1 MIALHVR
8 RAGTRRPGARPLVLL
23 HGWSCHGGFFA
34 PQFEALASETL
45 VLAPDL
51 PGHGLTGARVPRTIE
66 AAADALAD
74 LLTAED
80 LSEVVL
86 SGWSMGALVAFS
98 LIERHGA
105 GRLAALVVEDM
116 TPKVLNEPAWAL
128 GSKNGLDDQRNAAL
142 LAALVPAWPA
152 IAKAVAPRIFA
163 EGIEPDPALLA
174 FAAAE
179 IGKADAVQ
187 VRDMWASLTAQDFRA
202 LLPEI
207 DIPVVLVSGARS
219 QLYDRAVAEWQAGR
233 VPAARI
239 AGFEHSG
246 HAPHLEE
253 PVRFNALL
261 RDLIGRSG

>member
-1 MIALHVR
+1 
-8 RAGTRRPGARPLVLL
+8 
-23 HGWSCHGGFFA
+23 
-34 PQFEALASETL
+34 TL

-163 EGIEPDPALLA
+163 EGIEPDP
-174 FAAAE
+174 
-179 IGKADAVQ
+179 
-187 VRDMWASLTAQDFRA
+187 
-202 LLPEI
+202 
-207 DIPVVLVSGARS
+207 
-219 QLYDRAVAEWQAGR
+219 
-233 VPAARI
+233 
-239 AGFEHSG
+239 
-246 HAPHLEE
+246 
-253 PVRFNALL
+253 
-261 RDLIGRSG
+261 